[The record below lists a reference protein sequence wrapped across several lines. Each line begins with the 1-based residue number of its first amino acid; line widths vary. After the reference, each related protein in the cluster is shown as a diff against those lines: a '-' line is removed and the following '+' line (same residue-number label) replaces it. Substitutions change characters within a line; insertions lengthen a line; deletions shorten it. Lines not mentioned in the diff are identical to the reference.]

1 MDHPESGVRMQ
12 FGDQE
17 ILVPPLVFSSI
28 ELAWP
33 AIERLKV
40 SVGVVQETAA
50 CLDIVVAALSVA
62 YEQTAGDP
70 HMPRMKLARQLR
82 GDQMADLV
90 KGTIEL
96 LRVSGLIPKG
106 EETAPATAGVEAA
119 PSTEIAPPSSPSL
132 SATA

>member
-1 MDHPESGVRMQ
+1 MDHPESGVRMH

-17 ILVPPLVFSSI
+17 ILVPPLVFYSI

-62 YEQTAGDP
+62 YEQTEDPRMRLVGDP
-70 HMPRMKLARQLR
+70 RVKLARQLR
-82 GDQMADLV
+82 GDQMADVV

-106 EETAPATAGVEAA
+106 EEMAPATAGVEAA
-119 PSTEIAPPSSPSL
+119 PSMETAPPS
-132 SATA
+132 